1 MCYESDAVP
10 PVHGAAV
17 TPVREA
23 GPLVL
28 TAADGTRFAAFLAR
42 PERPSGAAVVVLP
55 DNNGL
60 SPFYE
65 ALTERLA
72 EQGHPALALDWFGR
86 TAGPDL
92 RDRGAE
98 FTEPGNLLTHLMRLT
113 PAGLDADITAAA
125 AALRDDG
132 DGGAVGRPVIALG
145 FCFGGRQAFR
155 AAAERFG
162 LAGVIGFYGY
172 PDAINGSPGPTQLAG
187 DFTAPLLALWGGAD
201 EAVPPA
207 AVAGFEQALDAAGC
221 RYRSVV
227 YPGAPHGF
235 FEQGAADTAE
245 ACADSWRGVLAF
257 LAEHGAGR

>member
-17 TPVREA
+17 TPVSEA

-28 TAADGTRFAAFLAR
+28 TAGDGTRFAAFAAR
-42 PERPSGAAVVVLP
+42 PERSSGAAVVVLP

-65 ALTERLA
+65 ALTVRLA

-98 FTEPGNLLTHLMRLT
+98 FTEPGNLLAHLMKLT
-113 PAGLDADITAAA
+113 PAGLDADIAAA
-125 AALRDDG
+125 TAELRA
-132 DGGAVGRPVIALG
+132 DGGASGRPVIALG

-155 AAAERFG
+155 AAAERFA

-187 DFTAPLLALWGGAD
+187 EFTAPLLALWGGAD

-235 FEQGAADTAE
+235 FEQGSADTAE
-245 ACADSWRGVLAF
+245 ACADSWRRVLAF
-257 LAEHGAGR
+257 LAEHGATR